1 MTGMPVTG
9 HHAWGRAYG
18 HDNTSILTQPLSIL
32 CPSELNKVDKGMPME
47 TWSILSFG
55 PK

>member
-18 HDNTSILTQPLSIL
+18 HDKVTRELGIIMEEEFILGVRAIL
-32 CPSELNKVDKGMPME
+32 HL
-47 TWSILSFG
+47 
-55 PK
+55 